1 MREILWTLE
10 NIMDTIR
17 YHRHCRKYCG
27 HWIRYC
33 GHWIRD
39 GGHWIRYCG
48 HYKILVFIYL
58 QSRRKVLKR

>member
-1 MREILWTLE
+1 MRYCGHYEILWTLE

-17 YHRHCRKYCG
+17 YHRHCRKYRG

-33 GHWIRD
+33 GHWIRY
-39 GGHWIRYCG
+39 HG

-58 QSRRKVLKR
+58 QSSRKVLKR